1 MTRRNP
7 RFAWPASSAGAAD
20 LLHDL
25 DGVATVDTEQ
35 QEQTIVNKILQ
46 AGKTFDTNWD
56 KQQARSVAIKDFN
69 TFRTTAHTVSTAA
82 KFFTPPVPGPA
93 GGAGADQSLQETS
106 VGLVGVLA
114 LGFVAMVIVSI
125 VATLRTPKSPH
136 YRGGVHYR
144 GGGRKLKMSPL
155 PDARR
160 LAAMTNLQRLD
171 HSKKNR
177 SLQKLDPAEEE
188 LFFKC

>member
-46 AGKTFDTNWD
+46 GEYPGK
-56 KQQARSVAIKDFN
+56 IKS
-69 TFRTTAHTVSTAA
+69 FRTTAHTVSTTA

-155 PDARR
+155 PDTRR